1 MSILSFWIIKNE
13 KIYHNVKNNKICR
26 NNAISDIFCQYKK
39 VPFWFAAFAIFMS
52 QKDSCSPEVF
62 LVGKKKVYSFIWFTV
77 IIHIVQYLSQK
88 YKLRVVLGLYWIQL
102 NPILFWFWLKLI
114 SQREFRPDNFELN
127 PQSILTRKKS
137 KSVNSPKIST
147 KIFS

>member
-1 MSILSFWIIKNE
+1 MQF
-13 KIYHNVKNNKICR
+13 H
-26 NNAISDIFCQYKK
+26 ISCQHKK

-88 YKLRVVLGLYWIQL
+88 YKLRVVLGLYWICTYNLICIMQIRL
-102 NPILFWFWLKLI
+102 ILFETDKNLHKLGKLWWHTI
-114 SQREFRPDNFELN
+114 ALIY
-127 PQSILTRKKS
+127 ILS
-137 KSVNSPKIST
+137 KSLIIFRENSYVATAK
-147 KIFS
+147 